1 MKRYLL
7 SFANRES
14 AIQAI
19 KVALIGV
26 ANTLTYL
33 LLFNVFLALGLAWFP
48 SVTISFVLTT
58 LMSYALN
65 RRWTFEL
72 TDGKAS
78 VRETSSFFAVNV
90 AAYIASVIIIWIA
103 DLVFGPLGTIG
114 YNVAAAVAAG
124 TLVLPKLAGYRDVVF
139 SRALEDQAAPA
150 SASSKP

>member
-14 AIQAI
+14 VVQAI

-26 ANTLTYL
+26 ANTVTYL
-33 LLFNVFLALGLAWFP
+33 VLFNVFLALGFGWFAA
-48 SVTISFVLTT
+48 VTISFVLTT
-58 LMSYALN
+58 MMSYVLN

-72 TDGKAS
+72 TEGGS
-78 VRETSSFFAVNV
+78 SMRETISFFGVNV
-90 AAYIASVIIIWIA
+90 AAYIASVIIIWFA
-103 DLVFGPLGTIG
+103 DLVFGPLSTIG

-139 SRALEDQAAPA
+139 SRALDEQTAPA
-150 SASSKP
+150 GTNV